1 MRVDER
7 LAHGDLSLVS
17 DIAQMKFGE
26 KSRFNLSFASK
37 YCSWHQPTRYQIY
50 DGVVN
55 QMIWSYQ
62 ERDAFSKFARRE
74 LRDYSRFME
83 IVEDFRRHYGLGN
96 VGRKELDQFL

>member
-1 MRVDER
+1 MPVDER

-37 YCSWHQPTRYQIY
+37 YCSWHQPTPYQIY

-55 QMIWSYQ
+55 QMLWNYQ
-62 ERDAFSKFARRE
+62 ETLPTKLVVLAIDPP
-74 LRDYSRFME
+74 
-83 IVEDFRRHYGLGN
+83 VH
-96 VGRKELDQFL
+96 